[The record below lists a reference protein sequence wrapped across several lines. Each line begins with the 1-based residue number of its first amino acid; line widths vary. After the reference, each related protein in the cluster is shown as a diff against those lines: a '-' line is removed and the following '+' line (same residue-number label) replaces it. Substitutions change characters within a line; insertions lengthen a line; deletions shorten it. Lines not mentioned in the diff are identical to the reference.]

1 MNVDEQI
8 LNVLN
13 GILCW
18 ECDYVDFRC
27 YRYEIIVRLLK
38 KQVI

>member
-8 LNVLN
+8 SNVLN

-18 ECDYVDFRC
+18 ECDYVDLGV
-27 YRYEIIVRLLK
+27 IVMRLL
-38 KQVI
+38 